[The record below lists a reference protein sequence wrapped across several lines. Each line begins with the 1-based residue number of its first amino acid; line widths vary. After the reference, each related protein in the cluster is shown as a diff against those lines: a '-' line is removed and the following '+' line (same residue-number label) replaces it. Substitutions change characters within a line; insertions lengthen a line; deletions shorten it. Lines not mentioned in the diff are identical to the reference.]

1 MNANGVVVTGNDAQA
16 ERRQRLHE
24 LLLALIA
31 RQDDFELMDADG
43 PSGFTSAGAGEGP
56 AEAAR
61 WLDRNRRVL
70 QHYQSLVRTAVTL
83 DALLDAEQVLPS
95 REI

>member
-1 MNANGVVVTGNDAQA
+1 MPGTESAA
-16 ERRQRLHE
+16 ERRQLHE

-31 RQDDFELMDADG
+31 REDDLELMDAEG
-43 PSGFTSAGAGEGP
+43 PTGLTSASSSEGP

-70 QHYQSLVRTAVTL
+70 HRYQAMVRTAVTL
-83 DALLDAEQVLPS
+83 DALLDSEAGGLHEV
-95 REI
+95 

>member
-1 MNANGVVVTGNDAQA
+1 MTGTESAA
-16 ERRQRLHE
+16 ARRQRLHE

-31 RQDDFELMDADG
+31 REDDLELMDAEG
-43 PSGFTSAGAGEGP
+43 PTGLTGAASTSEGP

-70 QHYQSLVRTAVTL
+70 HRYQAMVRTAVTL
-83 DALLDAEQVLPS
+83 DALLDSEAGGLHE
-95 REI
+95 E